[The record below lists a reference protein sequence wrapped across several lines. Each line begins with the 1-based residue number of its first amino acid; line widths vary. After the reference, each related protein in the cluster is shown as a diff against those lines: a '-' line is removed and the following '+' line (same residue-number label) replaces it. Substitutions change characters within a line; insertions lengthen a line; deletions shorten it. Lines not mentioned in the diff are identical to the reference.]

1 LSADEID
8 DANKNSVTNDATDA
22 TTSNDGGTVEE
33 DGNIDVDESV
43 GEDITS
49 LNVTDTVFS
58 KNQTAEK
65 SGNDTD
71 PTNNDGGTVEKDGKD
86 VTDVKATDYIHSIR

>member
-8 DANKNSVTNDATDA
+8 DANKSSVTNDATDA
-22 TTSNDGGTVEE
+22 TTNDGGTVEE

-58 KNQTAEK
+58 KIKLPRKVVMTQTQQAMM
-65 SGNDTD
+65 
-71 PTNNDGGTVEKDGKD
+71 VEP
-86 VTDVKATDYIHSIR
+86 

>member
-1 LSADEID
+1 MSADEID

-22 TTSNDGGTVEE
+22 TTSDGGTVEE

-43 GEDITS
+43 GEDITN

-71 PTNNDGGTVEKDGKD
+71 PTSNDGGTVEEDGMD
-86 VTDVKATDYIHSIR
+86 VTDVKATYYIHSIR

>member
-8 DANKNSVTNDATDA
+8 DANKSSVTNDATDA
-22 TTSNDGGTVEE
+22 TTNDGGTVEE

-86 VTDVKATDYIHSIR
+86 VTDVKATDYIHIIR